1 MHCPFCGANDTKV
14 IDSRLVAEGEQ
25 VRRRRECLACGE
37 RFTTFE
43 TAELVLPRL
52 IKTDGSRQPFDEEKL
67 RAGMQ
72 RALEKRPVSVERLES
87 SLVHIKHKLRA
98 TGEREVKSL
107 VVGEL
112 VMAELQ
118 KLDEVAYIRFAS
130 VYRRFQDLN
139 EFREEIDRLAR
150 EPLAILD
157 AHYMARALELARKG
171 HYTTHP
177 NPRVGCVIVRD
188 GQIVGEGWHERAGEP
203 HAEVHAL
210 HAAGELA
217 RGATAY
223 VTLEPC
229 SHHGRTPPC
238 ADALVNAGV
247 ARVVAAMQDPNPEV
261 AGRGLQRLAQA
272 GIATESGVLEGEARK
287 LNQGF
292 LKRMEHGLPFVRVKL
307 AMSLD
312 GRTAM
317 ESGESQWITGP
328 AARSAV
334 QRLRAQA
341 SVVLTG
347 ADTVLADNARLT
359 VRADELG
366 LDADQTALVMSR
378 PPLRVLVDGR
388 LRVPLDAPF
397 FKAGPVLVA
406 TCVAVE
412 EQYANGPECLIVPG
426 YDGQVDLRQLL
437 VELAHRGVNEVL
449 LELNEE
455 ALAADLDA

>member
-1 MHCPFCGANDTKV
+1 MSLSP
-14 IDSRLVAEGEQ
+14 EQ
-25 VRRRRECLACGE
+25 AV
-37 RFTTFE
+37 
-43 TAELVLPRL
+43 
-52 IKTDGSRQPFDEEKL
+52 
-67 RAGMQ
+67 
-72 RALEKRPVSVERLES
+72 
-87 SLVHIKHKLRA
+87 
-98 TGEREVKSL
+98 
-107 VVGEL
+107 
-112 VMAELQ
+112 
-118 KLDEVAYIRFAS
+118 
-130 VYRRFQDLN
+130 
-139 EFREEIDRLAR
+139 
-150 EPLAILD
+150 LD

-171 HYTTHP
+171 RYSTHP

-188 GQIVGEGWHERAGEP
+188 GQVVGEGWHVRAGEP

-210 HAAGELA
+210 RAAGELA

-272 GIATESGVLEGEARK
+272 GIDTHSGVLEAEARAINK
-287 LNQGF
+287 GF
-292 LKRMEHGLPFVRVKL
+292 LKRMEHGLPYVRVKL

-317 ESGESQWITGP
+317 ASGESQWITGP

-334 QRLRAQA
+334 QRLRAES

-347 ADTVLADNARLT
+347 ADTVLADDARLT
-359 VRADELG
+359 VRAAELG
-366 LDADQTALVMSR
+366 LDPEQTALAMSR
-378 PPLRVLVDGR
+378 PPLRVLIDGR

-406 TCVAVE
+406 TCAAVE

-426 YDGQVDLRQLL
+426 PDGQVDLHRLL
-437 VELAHRGVNEVL
+437 LALAARGVNEVL
-449 LELNEE
+449 VE
-455 ALAADLDA
+455 AGPRLAGAFAQQGLVDEYQIFVAGKFLGSSARPLLDWPLAQMSEAPLLKIIEMRAVGDDWRVTAIPAPPASV

>member
-1 MHCPFCGANDTKV
+1 MSQP
-14 IDSRLVAEGEQ
+14 AEQ
-25 VRRRRECLACGE
+25 AV
-37 RFTTFE
+37 
-43 TAELVLPRL
+43 
-52 IKTDGSRQPFDEEKL
+52 
-67 RAGMQ
+67 
-72 RALEKRPVSVERLES
+72 
-87 SLVHIKHKLRA
+87 
-98 TGEREVKSL
+98 
-107 VVGEL
+107 
-112 VMAELQ
+112 
-118 KLDEVAYIRFAS
+118 
-130 VYRRFQDLN
+130 
-139 EFREEIDRLAR
+139 
-150 EPLAILD
+150 LD

-171 HYTTHP
+171 RYSTHP

-188 GQIVGEGWHERAGEP
+188 GQVVGGGWHVRAGEP

-210 HAAGELA
+210 RAAGELA

-272 GIATESGVLEGEARK
+272 GIDTHGGVLEGEARAINK
-287 LNQGF
+287 GF
-292 LKRMEHGLPFVRVKL
+292 LKRMEHGLPYVRVKL

-317 ESGESQWITGP
+317 ASGESQWITGP

-334 QRLRAQA
+334 QRLRAES

-347 ADTVLADNARLT
+347 ADTVLADDARLT
-359 VRADELG
+359 VRAAELG
-366 LDADQTALVMSR
+366 LDAEQTALAMSR
-378 PPLRVLVDGR
+378 PPLRVLIDGR

-397 FKAGPVLVA
+397 FKAGPALVA
-406 TCVAVE
+406 TCAAVE

-426 YDGQVDLRQLL
+426 PDGQVDLRRLL
-437 VELAHRGVNEVL
+437 LELAARGVNEVL
-449 LELNEE
+449 VE
-455 ALAADLDA
+455 AGPRLAGAFAQQGLVDEYQIFVAGKFLGSSARPLLDWPLAQMSQAPLLKIIEMRAVGDDWRVTAIPAPPASV

>member
-1 MHCPFCGANDTKV
+1 MTSPAQQAV
-14 IDSRLVAEGEQ
+14 
-25 VRRRRECLACGE
+25 
-37 RFTTFE
+37 
-43 TAELVLPRL
+43 
-52 IKTDGSRQPFDEEKL
+52 
-67 RAGMQ
+67 
-72 RALEKRPVSVERLES
+72 
-87 SLVHIKHKLRA
+87 
-98 TGEREVKSL
+98 
-107 VVGEL
+107 
-112 VMAELQ
+112 
-118 KLDEVAYIRFAS
+118 
-130 VYRRFQDLN
+130 
-139 EFREEIDRLAR
+139 
-150 EPLAILD
+150 LD
-157 AHYMARALELARKG
+157 AQYMARALELARRG

-188 GQIVGEGWHERAGEP
+188 GQVVGEGWHIRTGEP

-210 HAAGELA
+210 RAAGEQA

-229 SHHGRTPPC
+229 SHHGHTPPC

-287 LNQGF
+287 LNEGF

-317 ESGESQWITGP
+317 ESGESQWITGT

-366 LDADQTALVMSR
+366 LDAQQTALIMSR

-397 FKAGPVLVA
+397 FKAGPALVA
-406 TCVAVE
+406 TCMAVE
-412 EQYANGPECLIVPG
+412 EQYANGPECMIVAG
-426 YDGQVDLRQLL
+426 DDGQVDLRRLL
-437 VELAHRGVNEVL
+437 MELAGRGVNEVL
-449 LELNEE
+449 VEAGPRLAGAFARQGLVDEFQIFIAGKFLGSSARPLLDWPLAQMKDAPELKITEIR
-455 ALAADLDA
+455 AVGDDWRVIAVPVSQARV

>member
-1 MHCPFCGANDTKV
+1 MSLSP
-14 IDSRLVAEGEQ
+14 EQ
-25 VRRRRECLACGE
+25 AV
-37 RFTTFE
+37 
-43 TAELVLPRL
+43 
-52 IKTDGSRQPFDEEKL
+52 
-67 RAGMQ
+67 
-72 RALEKRPVSVERLES
+72 
-87 SLVHIKHKLRA
+87 
-98 TGEREVKSL
+98 
-107 VVGEL
+107 
-112 VMAELQ
+112 
-118 KLDEVAYIRFAS
+118 
-130 VYRRFQDLN
+130 
-139 EFREEIDRLAR
+139 
-150 EPLAILD
+150 LD

-171 HYTTHP
+171 RYSTHP

-188 GQIVGEGWHERAGEP
+188 GQVVGEGWHVRAGEP

-210 HAAGELA
+210 RAAGELA

-272 GIATESGVLEGEARK
+272 GIDTHSGVLEAEARAINK
-287 LNQGF
+287 GF
-292 LKRMEHGLPFVRVKL
+292 LKRMEHGLPYVRVKL

-317 ESGESQWITGP
+317 ASGESQWITGP

-334 QRLRAQA
+334 QRLRAES

-347 ADTVLADNARLT
+347 ADTVLADDARLT
-359 VRADELG
+359 VRAAELG
-366 LDADQTALVMSR
+366 LDPEQTALAMSR
-378 PPLRVLVDGR
+378 PPLRVLIDGR

-406 TCVAVE
+406 TCAAVE

-426 YDGQVDLRQLL
+426 PDGQVDLHRLL
-437 VELAHRGVNEVL
+437 LELAARGVNEVL
-449 LELNEE
+449 VE
-455 ALAADLDA
+455 AGPRLAGAFAQQGLVDEYQIFVAGKFLGSSARPLLDWPLAQMSEAALLKIIEMRAVGDDWRVTAIPAPPASV

>member
-1 MHCPFCGANDTKV
+1 MT
-14 IDSRLVAEGEQ
+14 ISSEQ
-25 VRRRRECLACGE
+25 
-37 RFTTFE
+37 
-43 TAELVLPRL
+43 
-52 IKTDGSRQPFDEEKL
+52 
-67 RAGMQ
+67 
-72 RALEKRPVSVERLES
+72 
-87 SLVHIKHKLRA
+87 
-98 TGEREVKSL
+98 
-107 VVGEL
+107 
-112 VMAELQ
+112 
-118 KLDEVAYIRFAS
+118 
-130 VYRRFQDLN
+130 
-139 EFREEIDRLAR
+139 
-150 EPLAILD
+150 AILD

-188 GQIVGEGWHERAGEP
+188 GQIVGEGWHVRTGEP

-210 HAAGELA
+210 RAAGENA

-238 ADALVNAGV
+238 ADALVNAGL

-261 AGRGLQRLAQA
+261 AGRGLQRLEQA
-272 GIATESGVLEGEARK
+272 GIQTRSGVLEGEARK
-287 LNQGF
+287 LNEGF

-317 ESGESQWITGP
+317 ASGESQWITGP

-347 ADTVLADNARLT
+347 ADTVLADDARLT

-366 LDADQTALVMSR
+366 LDAEQAALAMSR
-378 PPLRVLVDGR
+378 PPLRVLIDGR

-397 FKAGPVLVA
+397 FKAGPALVA

-426 YDGQVDLRQLL
+426 ADGQVDLRKLL
-437 VELAHRGVNEVL
+437 LELATRGVNEVL
-449 LELNEE
+449 VE
-455 ALAADLDA
+455 AGPRLAGAFAQQGLVDEFQIFIAGKFLGSTARPLLDWPLTLMGDAPQLKITDIRAVGDDWRVTAIPSPAASV

>member
-1 MHCPFCGANDTKV
+1 MSLSP
-14 IDSRLVAEGEQ
+14 EQ
-25 VRRRRECLACGE
+25 AV
-37 RFTTFE
+37 
-43 TAELVLPRL
+43 
-52 IKTDGSRQPFDEEKL
+52 
-67 RAGMQ
+67 
-72 RALEKRPVSVERLES
+72 
-87 SLVHIKHKLRA
+87 
-98 TGEREVKSL
+98 
-107 VVGEL
+107 
-112 VMAELQ
+112 
-118 KLDEVAYIRFAS
+118 
-130 VYRRFQDLN
+130 
-139 EFREEIDRLAR
+139 
-150 EPLAILD
+150 LD

-171 HYTTHP
+171 RYSTHP

-188 GQIVGEGWHERAGEP
+188 GQVVGEGWHVRAGEP

-210 HAAGELA
+210 RAAGELA

-272 GIATESGVLEGEARK
+272 GIDTHSGVLEAEARAINK
-287 LNQGF
+287 GF
-292 LKRMEHGLPFVRVKL
+292 LKRMERGLPYVRVKL

-317 ESGESQWITGP
+317 ASGESQWITGP

-334 QRLRAQA
+334 QRLRAES

-347 ADTVLADNARLT
+347 ADTVLADDARLT
-359 VRADELG
+359 VRAAELG
-366 LDADQTALVMSR
+366 LDPEQTALAMSR
-378 PPLRVLVDGR
+378 PPLRVLIDGR

-406 TCVAVE
+406 TCAAVE

-426 YDGQVDLRQLL
+426 PDGQVDLHRLL
-437 VELAHRGVNEVL
+437 LELAARGVNEVL
-449 LELNEE
+449 VE
-455 ALAADLDA
+455 AGPRLAGAFAQQGLVDEYQIFVAGKFLGSSARPLLDWPLAQMSEAPLLKIIEMRAVGDDWRVTAIPAPPASV